1 MSKKAV
7 FCLAT
12 SRRQADRIVDHLK
25 TESFSNQAVSLLLSD
40 VARDFA
46 QDGNAVGSP
55 ISFDMGGGAFSWIA
69 GIGALAIPGV
79 GPFIAAGPV
88 RAALRGASSGD
99 IADGLISLGV
109 GDSDAQGYQ
118 GRIKE
123 GNILI
128 AVHTDDAGDIARFRD
143 IFRRAGAQAICT
155 TPVLF
160 PDRESAISQASPAAE
175 PAPAQCSKYS
185 PRN

>member
-1 MSKKAV
+1 MSKNAV
-7 FCLAT
+7 FCIAT

-25 TESFSNQAVSLLLSD
+25 TESFSNQAISLLLSD

-55 ISFDMGGGAFSWIA
+55 ISFGTGGGAFSWIA

-88 RAALRGASSGD
+88 RAALRGASSGG
-99 IADGLISLGV
+99 IAHGLISLGV
-109 GDSDAQGYQ
+109 GDSDAQAYE

-123 GNILI
+123 GNILL
-128 AVHTDDAGDIARFRD
+128 AVHTDDAGDLARVRD
-143 IFRRAGAQAICT
+143 IFKQAGAQSIGTA
-155 TPVLF
+155 PVVF
-160 PDRESAISQASPAAE
+160 PGRESAGGQASPAAE
-175 PAPAQCSKYS
+175 PVLGVLHPQ
-185 PRN
+185 